1 MSFRL
6 AYYTDAAGKYSP
18 GAARD
23 GNEDDFFIKED
34 LTDDNA
40 AGKAAQDE
48 AIRLGRRGMLMAVAD
63 GMGGMNAGEV
73 ASKIAIDTVKEEFS
87 ANAVGEQAF
96 DTSQSREKYLESVIR
111 KADRNIKSEASR
123 NRGCEGMGSTII
135 MAWLYGN
142 ELSVSWC
149 GDSRAYI
156 FNDKSGIRLV
166 SKDHSYV
173 QELVDRRVLTYEQT
187 FDHPQN
193 NIITRSLGDPSGEA
207 KPESKTVN
215 VGRGDIILLC
225 SDGLSGVLRDRK
237 TFDETTGQPFPE
249 ENLEDIIRAHAG
261 SMRECRKALW
271 EAAERG
277 GWYDNVTAILCQITD
292 GPESEWPPAPADP
305 GNGRGRHGLGKEKPI
320 IMLSVVALAVVAAS
334 LLFLRGGDGNG
345 DDGGKQS
352 RVDSALVATADSVS
366 EEDSIG
372 RTAGGETD
380 SSANGRKRESQDS
393 TSDTK
398 PTISTRVRQQ
408 DKEKKDSSTVIK
420 KQGTTVKQE
429 PDNSLTRIKRRDKST
444 PDSLRKN
451 GNPGDTA
458 ATPNQ

>member
-1 MSFRL
+1 MRQEKKVSFRL

-48 AIRLGRRGMLMAVAD
+48 AIRLGRLGMLMAVAD

-87 ANAVGEQAF
+87 AGAVGEQAF

-111 KADRNIKSEASR
+111 KADRKIKSEASR

-173 QELVDRRVLTYEQT
+173 QELVDRGVLTYEQT

-207 KPESKTVN
+207 KPESRTVN

-261 SMRECRKALW
+261 SMRECREALW

-320 IMLSVVALAVVAAS
+320 IMLSVVALAVVAAAS

-345 DDGGKQS
+345 DDDGKQS

-393 TSDTK
+393 TS
-398 PTISTRVRQQ
+398 VRQQ
-408 DKEKKDSSTVIK
+408 DKEKKDSLTVIENK
-420 KQGTTVKQE
+420 ERPTKQK
-429 PDNSLTRIKRRDKST
+429 PDNSLTPIKQRDKST
-444 PDSLRKN
+444 PDSSLRKN